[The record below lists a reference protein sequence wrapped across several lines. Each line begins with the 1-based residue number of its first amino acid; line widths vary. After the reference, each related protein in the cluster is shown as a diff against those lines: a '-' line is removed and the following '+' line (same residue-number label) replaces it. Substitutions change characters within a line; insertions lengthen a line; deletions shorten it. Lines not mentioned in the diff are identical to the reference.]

1 MKNLMILILLFTS
14 AGLFTS
20 CNEEQEAAAEAEI
33 TEAEINYDILVFSK
47 TAGWRH
53 EAIEAGQEAIKELG
67 EQHNAAITISEDAEL
82 FNPDTL
88 EQYDAIVFLN
98 TTETV
103 FNDDQ
108 REAFESYIQSG
119 GGFVGVHSAT
129 DTEYDW
135 PWYGEL
141 VGAYFDSHPNNPNV
155 RAATVQ
161 VQNPDHPATTM
172 LPEEWEREDEWYNFS
187 EISDQINVLLTL
199 DTNSYEGSD
208 HPDNHPI
215 SWYHEYDGGRAFYTG
230 LGHTDESYSEDL
242 FLQHLW
248 GGILYAMGEAE

>member
-1 MKNLMILILLFTS
+1 MKNLLISIILLTS
-14 AGLFTS
+14 VTLFIS
-20 CNEEQEAAAEAEI
+20 CNEEHEAAAETEI
-33 TEAEINYDILVFSK
+33 TEGEINYNIMVFSK

-53 EAIEAGQEAIKELG
+53 ESIEAGQEAIRDLG
-67 EQHNAAITISEDAEL
+67 NQYNAAITVTEDAKL

-88 EQYDAIVFLN
+88 EQYDAIIFLN
-98 TTETV
+98 TTGTV

-108 REAFESYIQSG
+108 RDAFESYIQSG

-141 VGAYFDSHPNNPNV
+141 VGAYFDNHPNNPNV
-155 RAATVQ
+155 RSATVQ
-161 VQNPDHPATTM
+161 VQNSDHAATSM

-199 DTNSYEGSD
+199 DTSSYEGSD
-208 HPDNHPI
+208 HPGNHPI
-215 SWYHEYDGGRAFYTG
+215 AWYHEYDGGRAFYTG
-230 LGHTDESYSEDL
+230 LGHTDKSYSEDL
-242 FLQHLW
+242 FLRHLW